1 MSLLR
6 LPARWWRRARL
17 ATRLVAL
24 ATAAVVVALALST
37 VVLVVVLRASLEQAL
52 DAAAGQTGRDV
63 AALVD
68 ADSLPDPIPAGG
80 TTVVQV
86 IDATGRVLAASAGA
100 DRLVPMLP
108 REELALVKRDRERYE
123 PGYRFGVKDV
133 VRVVAVSAGSERSPK
148 TVLVAIPAGEVH
160 ESIRVVR
167 LGLLSGYAVLLV
179 LLVALAWRMVG
190 AALRPVEAL
199 RRGAEAIAAGGGP
212 PSRRDSGRLPLPRA
226 RDEIYR
232 LAVTLNTM
240 LGRLDAAR
248 ARQRAF
254 VADAAH
260 ELRSPLA
267 SLRTQIEVAE
277 VTAVPAEPA
286 DLLADVERLTRLV
299 DDLLLL
305 ARLDDAPADGH
316 PDARRPAEPVEMA
329 VVADAAVG
337 RSAAARVPVE
347 RVSRPGAA
355 SAVVEGD
362 EDALTRVVTNLVEN
376 AVRFAETRVE
386 VRVGARDDQAWLE
399 VVDDGPG
406 IPEADR
412 ERVFARFTRRDDAR
426 DRDSGGAGLGLA
438 IAREI
443 VRRHGG
449 TIALSDADPHGLVV
463 TVRIPLSHPTE
474 AEE

>member
-6 LPARWWRRARL
+6 LPVRRWRRARL
-17 ATRLVAL
+17 STRLVAL
-24 ATAAVVVALALST
+24 ATAAVVVALAVST
-37 VVLVVVLRASLEQAL
+37 VVLVVVLKSTLERAL
-52 DAAAGQTGRDV
+52 DAAARQTGEDV
-63 AALVD
+63 AALVETEN
-68 ADSLPDPIPAGG
+68 LPNPIPAGG

-86 IDATGRVLAASAGA
+86 IDTNGRVLAASAGA

-108 REELALVKRDRERYE
+108 KDELALVKRDEERYE

-133 VRVVAVSAGSERSPK
+133 VRVVAVSAGDK

-160 ESIRVVR
+160 ESVRVVR
-167 LGLLSGYAVLLV
+167 VGLLSGYAVLLV
-179 LLVALAWRMVG
+179 LLVVLAWRMVG

-199 RRGAEAIAAGGGP
+199 RRGAEAIASGGASQP
-212 PSRRDSGRLPLPRA
+212 RRDSGRLPLPRA
-226 RDEIYR
+226 RDEIFR

-267 SLRTQIEVAE
+267 SLRTQIEVAD
-277 VTAVPAEPA
+277 VTSVPAEPA

-305 ARLDDAPADGH
+305 ARMDDAPAGGPH
-316 PDARRPAEPVEMA
+316 GARRPAEPVEMS
-329 VVADAAVG
+329 VVADVAVA
-337 RSAAARVPVE
+337 RSAGARVPVE
-347 RVSRPGAA
+347 RVDRPGAA

-376 AVRFAETRVE
+376 AARYAETRVE
-386 VRVGARDDQAWLE
+386 VRVGAADDRAWLE

-406 IPEADR
+406 IPAADR
-412 ERVFARFTRRDDAR
+412 EKVFARFTRRDDAR
-426 DRDSGGAGLGLA
+426 DRGSGGAGLGLA

-443 VRRHGG
+443 VRHHEG
-449 TIALSDADPHGLVV
+449 TIELSDASPHGLVA
-463 TVRIPLSHPTE
+463 TVRIPLPHPE
-474 AEE
+474 

>member
-1 MSLLR
+1 MR
-6 LPARWWRRARL
+6 VGGLPGRWWRRARL
-17 ATRLVAL
+17 STRLVAL
-24 ATAAVVVALALST
+24 AAAAVVVALALSL
-37 VVLVVVLRASLEQAL
+37 VLLVIVLRATLEDAL
-52 DAAAGQTGRDV
+52 DAAAGQTAQDV
-63 AALVD
+63 AALVK

-86 IDATGRVLAASAGA
+86 IDENGRVLAASAGA

-108 REELALVKRDRERYE
+108 EDELALVKRDQERYE
-123 PGYRFGVKDV
+123 PGYRFGVDDV
-133 VRVVAVSAGSERSPK
+133 VRVVAVSAGTGQNPK

-160 ESIRVVR
+160 ESVRVVR
-167 LGLLSGYAVLLV
+167 LGLLACYAVLLV
-179 LLVALAWRMVG
+179 LLVVLAWRMVG

-199 RRGAEAIAAGGGP
+199 RRGAEAITVGGAV
-212 PSRRDSGRLPLPRA
+212 SGGASRLPLPRA

-305 ARLDDAPADGH
+305 ARMDDAPA
-316 PDARRPAEPVEMA
+316 ARRSAEPVEMS
-329 VVADAAVG
+329 VVVEAAVG
-337 RSAAARVPVE
+337 RTTGARVPVE
-347 RVSRPGAA
+347 RVERPGAA

-376 AVRFAETRVE
+376 AVRYAETGVE
-386 VRVGARDDQAWLE
+386 VRVGAEDDRAWLE

-406 IPEADR
+406 IPVVDR
-412 ERVFARFTRRDDAR
+412 ERVFARFARRDDAR

-443 VRRHGG
+443 IRRHGG
-449 TIALSDADPHGLVV
+449 TIALSDASPHGLVV
-463 TVRIPLSHPTE
+463 TVWMPLSHP
-474 AEE
+474 AEDDD

>member
-6 LPARWWRRARL
+6 LPVRWWRRARL
-17 ATRLVAL
+17 GTRLVAL

-37 VVLVVVLRASLEQAL
+37 VVLVVVLKSTLERAL
-52 DAAAGQTGRDV
+52 DAAARQTGEDV
-63 AALVD
+63 AALVE
-68 ADSLPDPIPAGG
+68 ADNLPNPIPAGG

-86 IDATGRVLAASAGA
+86 IDPTGRVLAASAGA

-108 REELALVKRDRERYE
+108 KDELALVKRDEERYE

-133 VRVVAVSAGSERSPK
+133 VRVVAVAAGDK

-160 ESIRVVR
+160 ESVRVVR
-167 LGLLSGYAVLLV
+167 VGLLSGYAVLLV
-179 LLVALAWRMVG
+179 LLVVLAWRMVG

-199 RRGAEAIAAGGGP
+199 RRGAEAIASGGESP
-212 PSRRDSGRLPLPRA
+212 RRDTGRLPLPRA
-226 RDEIYR
+226 QDEIFR

-277 VTAVPAEPA
+277 VTSVPAEPA

-305 ARLDDAPADGH
+305 ARMDDAPAGGH
-316 PDARRPAEPVEMA
+316 PAARRPAEPVEMS
-329 VVADAAVG
+329 VVADVAVA
-337 RSAAARVPVE
+337 RSAGARVPVE
-347 RVSRPGAA
+347 RVDRPGAA

-376 AVRFAETRVE
+376 AARYAETRVE
-386 VRVGARDDQAWLE
+386 VRVGAADDRAWLE

-406 IPEADR
+406 IPAVDR

-426 DRDSGGAGLGLA
+426 DRGSGGAGLGLA

-443 VRRHGG
+443 VRHHGG
-449 TIALSDADPHGLVV
+449 TIELSDASPHGLLA
-463 TVRIPLSHPTE
+463 TVRIPLSHPE
-474 AEE
+474 